1 MVVTGHQLNFAPGLS
16 VISKIQAADSVIW
29 MDVMQYER
37 HGFVNRN
44 RLANGSWMTIPVSD
58 ADTFKPINEVHIA
71 DPSGRAR
78 EKVART
84 LDYALGKGNAFSGE
98 IRKPYRLLAGLNE
111 RILALMFDALG
122 VDTAQHT
129 QSRLESGSYGD
140 TSEGLAEMVAEVG
153 GTVWL
158 SGSSGRR
165 YLDETP
171 FTARGI
177 EVRYWQHD
185 GPNPSALEL
194 LR

>member
-1 MVVTGHQLNFAPGLS
+1 M
-16 VISKIQAADSVIW
+16 SKIAAADAVIW

-44 RLANGSWMTIPVSD
+44 RLANGSWMTIPVAE
-58 ADTFKPINEVHIA
+58 ADTFKPINEVRIA
-71 DPSGRAR
+71 DPTGRAR

-84 LDYALGKGNAFSGE
+84 LEHATWLAQRDEFAAE

-111 RILALMFDALG
+111 RLLAMLMWHLEI
-122 VDTAQHT
+122 DTAQHS

-165 YLDETP
+165 YLDEAP
-171 FTARGI
+171 FAARGI

-185 GPNPSALEL
+185 GPNPCALEL